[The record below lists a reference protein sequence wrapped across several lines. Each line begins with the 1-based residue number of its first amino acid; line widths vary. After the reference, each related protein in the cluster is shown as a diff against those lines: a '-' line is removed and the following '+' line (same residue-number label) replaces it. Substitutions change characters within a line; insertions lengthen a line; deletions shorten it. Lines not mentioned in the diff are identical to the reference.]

1 MLTQTSDAPW
11 RGHSVLLYDRCVSPD
26 DPLLAD
32 RLAQCRRYA
41 AEQGCP
47 VIAERVDYGRPA
59 KLDGRGESGW
69 LDVAA
74 LRGQLCDAVRECQAA
89 GAWLLV
95 WHPDRISSYSA
106 CRRVA
111 LNALSGRVL
120 RVGRGVIKEGSFALA
135 AGAGAP

>member
-11 RGHSVLLYDRCVSPD
+11 RGQSVVLYDRCVSPD

-47 VIAERVDYGRPA
+47 VTAERVDYGQAA

-74 LRGQLCDAVRECQAA
+74 LRGQLRDAVGQCQEA

-106 CRRVA
+106 CRRTA
-111 LNALSGRVL
+111 LDALGGRVL
-120 RVGRGVIKEGSFALA
+120 RMGRGLIEDGSFALA
-135 AGAGAP
+135 AGVAAP